1 MDTTNRKLL
10 VCGTEYC
17 GFNPGQQLLNNRS
30 QALNCLICIEP
41 IQTIDRPY
49 FDLYNRYIPVMDT
62 NYSIDQKSSEPL
74 YLQLKNKLIKRII
87 SEVYKPGER
96 LPSER
101 VLSEELKISRMT
113 VREALKG
120 LVNEGYIY
128 TQVGKGTFVKNIQY
142 KQDNVLTGFTEQ
154 MYKIGGEVS
163 SRVLEFSLAPVVPS
177 AMAKLEIEPNDLV
190 YKLKRIRY
198 VNKRVLAIETAFI
211 PAYLCKDLDKYD
223 FSRESLYAILR
234 KEYGLQLVLA
244 EQTIV
249 ASLANDDEYRIFE
262 TQPPEAVLRIKRIT
276 KTNHRD
282 VAEYVESVY
291 RGDSYTLQTQ
301 LSC

>member
-1 MDTTNRKLL
+1 
-10 VCGTEYC
+10 
-17 GFNPGQQLLNNRS
+17 
-30 QALNCLICIEP
+30 
-41 IQTIDRPY
+41 
-49 FDLYNRYIPVMDT
+49 MDT
-62 NYSIDQKSSEPL
+62 NYSIDQESSEPL

-142 KQDNVLTGFTEQ
+142 KQDDVLTGFTEQ

-249 ASLANDDEYRIFE
+249 ASLANDDEYSIFE

-276 KTNHRD
+276 KTNHKD